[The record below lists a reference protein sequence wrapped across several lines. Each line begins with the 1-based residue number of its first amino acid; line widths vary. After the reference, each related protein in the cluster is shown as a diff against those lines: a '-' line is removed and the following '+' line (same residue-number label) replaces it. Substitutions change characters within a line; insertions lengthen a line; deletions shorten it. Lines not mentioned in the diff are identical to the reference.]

1 VNLDLRTLQLFVA
14 VVEEQTVAKAAARE
28 HIAASA
34 VSKRIA
40 DLESEMKVALFRRH
54 RSGLQPTPAGHALL
68 HHARVVMRDLAQLES
83 ELGDYE
89 QGFRGNI
96 RVFAN
101 ISAMVQYLPDDL
113 SRFLT
118 RHPLVRVDLEEA
130 ISPLIVRAVAE
141 GVAEIGIF
149 GGNIPAPGL
158 TVLPYRQDRLVVV
171 VPAGHPLRKQAAVRL
186 SAVLPYD
193 LVGVQKGSSID
204 SLVVRAATE
213 LGQAVKLR
221 IRTSGFDAVSR
232 MVHAGLGVAIM
243 PELVA
248 RSYRLSLK
256 LAAVPLDE
264 PWAIRH
270 LDVCVL
276 EMASLPPA
284 ARLLVDHLTRR

>member
-14 VVEEQTVAKAAARE
+14 VVEEQTGAKAAKRE

-40 DLESEMKVALFRRH
+40 DLEKEVKVDLFRRH
-54 RSGLQPTPAGHALL
+54 RTGLQPTPAGHALL
-68 HHARVVMRDLAQLES
+68 HHARMLMRNLAQLET

-89 QGFRGNI
+89 QGLRGSI
-96 RVFAN
+96 RIFAN
-101 ISAMVQYLPDDL
+101 ISAMVQYLPEDL

-130 ISPLIVRAVAE
+130 ISPLIVRAVAD
-141 GVAEIGIF
+141 GVAEIGIY

-171 VPAGHPLRKQAAVRL
+171 VPARHPLRKHPSVRL
-186 SAVLPYD
+186 GAVLPYD

-204 SLVVRAATE
+204 ALVVRAATD
-213 LGQAVKLR
+213 LGQPVKLR

-248 RSYRLSLK
+248 QSYRASLK
-256 LAAVPLDE
+256 LVTVPLDE
-264 PWAIRH
+264 PWATRH

-276 EMASLPPA
+276 DMASLPPV
-284 ARLLVDHLTRR
+284 ARQLVEHLTRR